1 MSRFTTLLGSD
12 IQFSKKKKITKN
24 TRKQESMTHSR
35 KKKNKLAEIVSERN
49 LILALLKTLTKYF
62 NTQSKN

>member
-35 KKKNKLAEIVSERN
+35 KKKK
-49 LILALLKTLTKYF
+49 
-62 NTQSKN
+62 